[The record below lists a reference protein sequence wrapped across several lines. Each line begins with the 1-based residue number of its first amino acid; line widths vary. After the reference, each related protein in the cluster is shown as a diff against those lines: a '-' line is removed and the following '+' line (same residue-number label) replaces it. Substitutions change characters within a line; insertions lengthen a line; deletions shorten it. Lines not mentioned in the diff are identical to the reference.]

1 MIIRFLAFL
10 ALVIAYGGPASADD
24 MESPMLAER
33 VAKGELPPLAQR
45 IPESPVTIDLAAR
58 GKTPG
63 RYGGTVRILIS
74 GQRDIRYMTIFGY
87 SRLVG
92 FNEKLE
98 LVADILQGYEVSE
111 GRIFTFHLR
120 PGLRWSDGEP
130 LTPEDFRY
138 AFEDVLSNED
148 LSPSWSAYLLVDGK
162 PPSFAIVD
170 DLTVRYSWD
179 KPNPDFLP
187 QLAAAQPLPN
197 ILLPAHYLKQFH
209 KKYQEEDKLEELMK
223 ANKAKKWT
231 ALHIAKSRQ
240 YRPENP
246 DLPTLDPWRNLTK
259 PPAEQF
265 VFERNPYYYKI
276 DGRGWQLP
284 YIDRFVLN
292 VSSSSLIPAKTG
304 AGESDLQA
312 TNIQFDDYTFLKE
325 AEHNHPIKVKLW
337 KRTQGSRVALFPNF
351 NYWEPEWRKVFDDVR
366 FRRALSL
373 AIDRREI
380 NLAVFFGLGEES
392 ADTILPAS
400 PLFRDEY
407 KTAWA
412 KHDVAEANRLL
423 DEMGLDKRDSDG
435 VRLLPDG
442 RRAEIIIESSGE
454 AQVET
459 DVLELVV
466 DHWAEIGI
474 RLLVRTTQIDIFRN
488 RVIGGQTMMS
498 IWSGMDNGI
507 PTPDMNPHAL
517 APTNHEQLQWAQWG
531 MNYETSGEKG
541 TAPDLKEAADLLA
554 FYKAWRSAETTDMRA
569 DAWHKML
576 ALYSDQVFSIGI
588 VNSTLQPI
596 VASSRLRN
604 LPESALFSFDPTAFF
619 GVYGIETFWLDEG
632 GT

>member
-1 MIIRFLAFL
+1 MMTRLL
-10 ALVIAYGGPASADD
+10 ALFVFAMAMAGHAVADD
-24 MESPMLAER
+24 LESPMLKEM
-33 VAKGELPPLAQR
+33 VSKGELPPFAQR
-45 IPESPVTIDLAAR
+45 LPETPLKVDLAAR

-63 RYGGTVRILIS
+63 VYGGTVRFLIG

-87 SRLVG
+87 ARLVG

-98 LVADILQGYEVSE
+98 LAADILQSYEVSE

-120 PGLRWSDGEP
+120 PGHKWSDGQP
-130 LTPEDFRY
+130 LTAEDFRY

-148 LSPSWSAYLLVDGK
+148 LSPSWSTYLLADGK
-162 PPSFAIVD
+162 PPRFEIVD
-170 DLTVRYSWD
+170 DMTVRYSWD

-187 QLAAAQPLPN
+187 QLAAAQPLQN
-197 ILLPAHYLKQFH
+197 FLLPAHYLKQFH
-209 KKYQEEDKLEELMK
+209 KKYQDEEKLKELMK
-223 ANKAKKWT
+223 KNKAKKWT

-246 DLPTLDPWRNLTK
+246 ELPTLDPWRNTTK
-259 PPAEQF
+259 PPAEQY
-265 VFERNPYYYKI
+265 VFERNPYFHRV
-276 DGRGWQLP
+276 DSNGRQLP

-292 VSSSSLIPAKTG
+292 VSSSALIPAKTG

-312 TNIQFDDYTFLKE
+312 NNIQFDDYTFLKE
-325 AEHNHPIKVKLW
+325 AEQTRSIRVKLW

-351 NYWEPEWRKVFDDVR
+351 NYWDEGWRKVFNDVR

-380 NLAVFFGLGEES
+380 NLAVFFGLGKES
-392 ADTILPAS
+392 ADTVLPAS
-400 PLFRDEY
+400 PLFREEY
-407 KTAWA
+407 KQAWA
-412 KHDVAEANRLL
+412 AYDVVGANRLL

-435 VRLLPDG
+435 VRFLPDG

-454 AQVET
+454 AQVES

-466 DHWAEIGI
+466 DHWAKIGI

-507 PTPDMNPHAL
+507 PTADMNPHAL
-517 APTNHEQLQWAQWG
+517 APTTHEQLQWPQWG
-531 MNYETSGEKG
+531 MNYETSGKKG
-541 TAPDLKEAADLLA
+541 TPPDLKEAADLLDL
-554 FYKAWRSAETTDMRA
+554 YKEWRRAETTGMRA
-569 DAWHKML
+569 AAWQKML
-576 ALYSDQVFSIGI
+576 ALYTDQVFSIGI

-596 VASSRLRN
+596 VATSRLHN
-604 LPESALFSFDPTAFF
+604 LPESALYSFDPTAFF
-619 GVYGIETFWLDEG
+619 GIYGTDTFWLEEG
-632 GT
+632 GS